1 MEESVKEGRSVNFTA
16 SEIITLI
23 ELVKKYQ
30 HIIECKKTDSTTW
43 RDKDECWSKIT
54 DELNSCCGET
64 YRKKKSVKTKYEDM
78 KKNLKKKLS
87 RNKMET
93 FKTGGG
99 PANIQPLTFAEE
111 ILLSFL
117 PSTIQ
122 GLPSVFDSD
131 RILADKQMSK
141 RKTSLAETVVIKDNI
156 NDESQ
161 TQDTDDQ
168 FEWIYETLN
177 VDEVNDEDKTEN
189 AAYFSD
195 VEDDTKYTNKKR
207 LPLEDVFNTHS
218 SAHVKKIKTYDID
231 DNNIKSVLDLK
242 NVKKYVSRTTS
253 NSTEK
258 CTKSAKTGVDI
269 LRKKVSKELKTENGN
284 ASKSIIKT
292 DIINLANAKEELVQL
307 QKTALE
313 TDIQIKERNNNTQ
326 EEILQIEL
334 EISKEKLKFVKLE
347 IQLKELEV
355 EIKKQ
360 QLTRLL

>member
-1 MEESVKEGRSVNFTA
+1 M
-16 SEIITLI
+16 
-23 ELVKKYQ
+23 
-30 HIIECKKTDSTTW
+30 
-43 RDKDECWSKIT
+43 
-54 DELNSCCGET
+54 
-64 YRKKKSVKTKYEDM
+64 
-78 KKNLKKKLS
+78 
-87 RNKMET
+87 
-93 FKTGGG
+93 
-99 PANIQPLTFAEE
+99 
-111 ILLSFL
+111 
-117 PSTIQ
+117 
-122 GLPSVFDSD
+122 
-131 RILADKQMSK
+131 
-141 RKTSLAETVVIKDNI
+141 
-156 NDESQ
+156 
-161 TQDTDDQ
+161 
-168 FEWIYETLN
+168 
-177 VDEVNDEDKTEN
+177 
-189 AAYFSD
+189 
-195 VEDDTKYTNKKR
+195 
-207 LPLEDVFNTHS
+207 
-218 SAHVKKIKTYDID
+218 
-231 DNNIKSVLDLK
+231 
-242 NVKKYVSRTTS
+242 KKYVSRTTS

>member
-1 MEESVKEGRSVNFTA
+1 
-16 SEIITLI
+16 
-23 ELVKKYQ
+23 
-30 HIIECKKTDSTTW
+30 
-43 RDKDECWSKIT
+43 
-54 DELNSCCGET
+54 
-64 YRKKKSVKTKYEDM
+64 
-78 KKNLKKKLS
+78 
-87 RNKMET
+87 
-93 FKTGGG
+93 
-99 PANIQPLTFAEE
+99 
-111 ILLSFL
+111 
-117 PSTIQ
+117 
-122 GLPSVFDSD
+122 
-131 RILADKQMSK
+131 MSK